1 VARSSK
7 FADSSGLSPLPAR
20 RGNRNRPQADDPGT
34 PSASHRLH
42 IEYWPVERLNPYE
55 RNPRKNDK
63 AVDRIRAS
71 IREFGFAVPI
81 LAKSD
86 GEVVDGHLR
95 LKGAIA
101 EKMREVP
108 VIPCDGWSDAQ
119 VKAFRLLANRSV
131 GWAEW
136 DLDALA
142 LEFAELKTL
151 EFDLSLTGFD
161 SREIDAFTFTPDA
174 AEDDAPPVPEVPTSR
189 PGDLWLCGPHRVFCG
204 DTTQIESVA
213 LALGAHK
220 PFLMVTDPPYGVE
233 LDMEWRDRA
242 GHNEMGPAAKSYM
255 KQRIE
260 GHTAT
265 TISGDTKAD
274 WSDAFAL
281 VPTLDVVYVW
291 HATSHLVEV
300 AVGLDRIGFHVR
312 QQLIWNKTAAAMSR
326 QAYHWKHEPCWYA
339 VRRGKT
345 AHWLGSRDQ
354 STIWDAASP
363 KMIMGG
369 STEEKQNHPTQKPIE
384 LMRRPILNHT
394 KRGDVVWEPFLGSGT
409 TLAAA
414 ESIGRVCCGIEIEPR
429 FVDQT
434 VMRWEK
440 LTGKHATLEADGR
453 TFGQV
458 KAERIEVAA

>member
-1 VARSSK
+1 MPRSPINLASKPIETPTSFAR
-7 FADSSGLSPLPAR
+7 LR
-20 RGNRNRPQADDPGT
+20 V
-34 PSASHRLH
+34 
-42 IEYWPVERLNPYE
+42 EYWPVGRLKPYE

-63 AVDRIRAS
+63 AVDQIRAC

-86 GEVVDGHLR
+86 GEVIDGHLR

-101 EKMREVP
+101 EKMQEVP
-108 VIPCDGWSDAQ
+108 VVPCDGWTDAQ
-119 VKAFRLLANRSV
+119 VKAFRLMVNRSV
-131 GWAEW
+131 SWADW
-136 DLDALA
+136 DLEALA
-142 LEFAELKTL
+142 VEFGELKAL
-151 EFDLSLTGFD
+151 DFHLSLTGFD
-161 SREIDAFTFTPDA
+161 AREIDAFTLTLDPT
-174 AEDDAPPVPEVPTSR
+174 EDEVPPIPEIATSR
-189 PGDLWLCGPHRVFCG
+189 LGDLWRCGPHRVLCG
-204 DTTQIESVA
+204 DTTEPESVA
-213 LALGAHK
+213 LALGAHR

-242 GHNEMGPAAKSYM
+242 GHNEMGPAANSYM
-255 KQRIE
+255 KKRIE

-281 VPTLDVVYVW
+281 VSTLEVAYVW

-300 AVGLDRIGFHVR
+300 AVGLDRIGFQLR
-312 QQLIWNKTAAAMSR
+312 QQIIWNKTAAAMSR
-326 QAYHWKHEPCWYA
+326 QAYRWKHEPCWYA

-369 STEEKQNHPTQKPIE
+369 STEEKLDHPTQKPVE
-384 LMRRPILNHT
+384 LMRRPIMNHT
-394 KRGDVVWEPFLGSGT
+394 RRGDVVWEPFLGSGT

-414 ESIGRVCCGIEIEPR
+414 ESIGRICCGIEIEPR
-429 FVDQT
+429 FVDQV

-440 LTGKHATLEADGR
+440 LTGEQATLQGDQR
-453 TFGQV
+453 TFAEI
-458 KAERIEVAA
+458 KAERIR

>member
-1 VARSSK
+1 MPQHGPQRERVAV
-7 FADSSGLSPLPAR
+7 ADPATSFPKLR
-20 RGNRNRPQADDPGT
+20 V
-34 PSASHRLH
+34 
-42 IEYWPVERLNPYE
+42 EYWPIGRLKPYE

-63 AVDRIRAS
+63 AVEQIRAS

-86 GEVVDGHLR
+86 GDVIDGHLR

-108 VIPCDGWSDAQ
+108 VVPCDGWTDAQ
-119 VKAFRLLANRSV
+119 VKAFRLMVNRSV
-131 GWAEW
+131 NWAEW
-136 DLDALA
+136 DLEALA
-142 LEFAELKTL
+142 LEFGELKAL
-151 EFDLSLTGFD
+151 DFDLSLTGFD
-161 SREIDAFTFTPDA
+161 PREIDAFTLTPDA
-174 AEDDAPPVPEVPTSR
+174 AEDELPLIPEVATSR
-189 PGDLWLCGPHRVFCG
+189 TGDLWLCGPHRVLCG
-204 DTTQIESVA
+204 DTTQRESVA
-213 LALGAHK
+213 LALGTHK

-255 KQRIE
+255 KKRIE

-281 VPTLDVVYVW
+281 VSTLEVAYVW

-300 AVGLDRIGFHVR
+300 AVGLDRIGFQVR
-312 QQLIWNKTAAAMSR
+312 QQIIWNKTAAAMSR

-369 STEEKQNHPTQKPIE
+369 STEEKLDHPTQKPVE
-384 LMRRPILNHT
+384 LMRRPIMNHT
-394 KRGDVVWEPFLGSGT
+394 RRGDVVWEPFLGSGT

-414 ESIGRVCCGIEIEPR
+414 ESIGRICCGIEIEPR
-429 FVDQT
+429 FVDQV

-440 LTGKHATLEADGR
+440 LSRKQATLQGDQR
-453 TFGQV
+453 TFAEI
-458 KAERIEVAA
+458 KAERIP